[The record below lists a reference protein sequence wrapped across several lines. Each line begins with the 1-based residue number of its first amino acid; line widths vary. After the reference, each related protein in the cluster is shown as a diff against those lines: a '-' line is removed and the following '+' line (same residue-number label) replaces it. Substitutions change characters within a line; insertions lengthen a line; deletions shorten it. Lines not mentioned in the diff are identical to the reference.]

1 MGQLILPLLMVA
13 VLVALASITLQFVSW
28 VMHNGLAN
36 RVAKLEAQQENAM
49 THAETI
55 QIYERLSSLE
65 SLVETQAN
73 TLKSIERYLMEKDA

>member
-1 MGQLILPLLMVA
+1 MEQLILPLLVIA
-13 VLVALASITLQFVSW
+13 VLASLATLCLQFALW
-28 VMHNGLAN
+28 LMHNSLVN

-65 SLVETQAN
+65 SLVETQGA
-73 TLKSIERYLMEKDA
+73 TLKSIEKFLMEKDT

>member
-1 MGQLILPLLMVA
+1 MEQLILPLL
-13 VLVALASITLQFVSW
+13 LVSVLASLAGIGLQFVSW
-28 VMHNGLAN
+28 VMHSGLAN

-65 SLVETQAN
+65 SLVETQAA
-73 TLKSIERYLMEKDA
+73 TLKSIEKFLMEKDT